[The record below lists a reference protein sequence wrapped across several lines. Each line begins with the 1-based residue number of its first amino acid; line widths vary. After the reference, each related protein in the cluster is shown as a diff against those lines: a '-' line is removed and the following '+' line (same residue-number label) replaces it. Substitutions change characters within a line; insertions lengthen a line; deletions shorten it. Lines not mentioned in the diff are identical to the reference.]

1 MAKILITIPDSF
13 LSKVDGFASG
23 EKLNRSELI
32 REALKTYM
40 RRATLSQTGKA
51 SKDAENLENL
61 IG

>member
-13 LSKVDGFASG
+13 LSKVDGFASN
-23 EKLNRSELI
+23 EKLNRSEFI

-40 RRATLSQTGKA
+40 RRTTLSHTGRA
-51 SKDAENLENL
+51 SKDAKELENL